1 MIDLYTDATANGL
14 KISIALEEMG
24 VEYQAHQVNLGGG
37 QKTPEFTAMNAN
49 QKIPVIKDGDMTLSE
64 SGAIL
69 YYLAVTNN
77 QLIPTDFASRSKVME
92 ALMFQMSGLG
102 PNFGQLIV
110 WAAAWNNEFPVVSE
124 RYQKEVLRQFSVL
137 ETRLGNN
144 EYMGGAEYSIADI
157 AFWPWIHM
165 CHTNPVGQALPLND
179 YKKLSAW
186 YEKISQR
193 PAVQRGILVPTP
205 LAPEIQY
212 EAFLSAVVGLGDLHK

>member
-24 VEYQAHQVNLGGG
+24 VKYRAHQVNLGGG

-49 QKIPVIKDGDMTLSE
+49 QKIPVIKDGDVTLSE

-69 YYLAVTNN
+69 YYLAHTNG
-77 QLIPTDFASRSKVME
+77 QLMPKDLAARSKVME

-110 WAAAWNNEFPVVSE
+110 WAAAWNNEFPPVSE
-124 RYQKEVLRQFSVL
+124 RYRKEVLRQFSVL

-144 EYMGGAEYSIADI
+144 EYMAGADYSIADI

-165 CHTNPVGQALPLND
+165 CHTNPVGQTLPLGN
-179 YKKLSAW
+179 YKKLSEW

-212 EAFLSAVVGLGDLHK
+212 EAFLSAVVGLGDLHQ